1 MIFFHQN
8 HCLRSL
14 LYDRIS
20 FDMGG
25 ETAVLPADVGGLQ
38 RLVVQLQHDNK
49 VLHSKAE
56 VLEDELRL
64 LRHKIFGRRSERFS
78 VEDLRQSS
86 LFDEAEYTIEVQ
98 TRKLSEPAVEVSAY
112 RRVKRGRKPLPAD
125 LPREEVVHDI
135 PEEEKIC
142 ACGALLVRIGEE
154 TSEKLE
160 IIPQQLKV
168 IRHIRPKYACKKCE
182 GTESEQAVKIAP
194 VPPQIIPKSIATPGL
209 LAYVMVSKFCDAIPF
224 YRQEKL
230 FRRIGIELSRVD
242 FCNWAIQVARQCD
255 PLIEVFLDEIRAGP
269 VVQMDETPLQ
279 VMKELGRA
287 NTMKSYMWVMRG
299 GPPENPVIVYRY
311 HPTRGAKIP
320 LGYLSEYE
328 GYLQTDGYE
337 GYESTGSLPGIIHA
351 GCWAHARRKFDEAA
365 KASKKTGSAEEA
377 LGQIRKIY
385 RIERELRSQE
395 LEPEV
400 FMEKRKELVLPIL
413 EDFKEWLDTKALQV
427 PPSTLLGKAVN
438 YALNEW
444 EKLLRYLDSPYL
456 TPDTNLVEN
465 SIRPFVLGRKNWLF
479 SGSPRGAH
487 ASATLFSL
495 IETAKA
501 TGLEPYRYLR
511 YVFTRLP
518 FVRTASDYRALTPH
532 HLDRDDF
539 AKLS

>member
-1 MIFFHQN
+1 
-8 HCLRSL
+8 
-14 LYDRIS
+14 
-20 FDMGG
+20 MGG

-78 VEDLRQSS
+78 VEDLRQSN
-86 LFDEAEYTIEVQ
+86 LFDEAEYTIEEQ

-255 PLIEVFLDEIRAGP
+255 PLIEVMLDEIRAGP

-337 GYESTGSLPGIIHA
+337 GYESTGSLPGIIHV

>member
-1 MIFFHQN
+1 
-8 HCLRSL
+8 
-14 LYDRIS
+14 
-20 FDMGG
+20 MGG
-25 ETAVLPADVGGLQ
+25 EAAVLPADVEGL
-38 RLVVQLQHDNK
+38 RTLVIEQSKELRILKKENR
-49 VLHSKAE
+49 VLVSKAE

-78 VEDLRQSS
+78 VEDLQQSS
-86 LFDEAEYTIEVQ
+86 LFDEAEYGVEEQV
-98 TRKLSEPAVEVSAY
+98 RKLSEPAVEVSSY

-135 PEEEKIC
+135 PEEEKTC
-142 ACGALLVRIGEE
+142 ACGASLVRIGEE
-154 TSEKLE
+154 INEKLE

-168 IRHIRPKYACKKCE
+168 IRHVRPKYACKNCE
-182 GTESEQAVKIAP
+182 GTESEQAVKIAA

-209 LAYVMVSKFCDAIPF
+209 LAYVLVSKFCDAIPF

-255 PLIEVFLDEIRAGP
+255 PLVEVMLDEIRAGP

-287 NTMKSYMWVMRG
+287 NTKKSYMWVMRG

-320 LGYLSEYE
+320 LGYLAEYE
-328 GYLQTDGYE
+328 GFLQTDGYD
-337 GYESTGSLPGIIHA
+337 GYTDVGSLASITHA
-351 GCWAHARRKFDEAA
+351 GCWAHVRRKFDEAA
-365 KASKKTGSAEEA
+365 KASKKTGSAAEA
-377 LGQIRKIY
+377 LARIGKIY
-385 RIERELRSQE
+385 RIEKELRGQQ
-395 LEPEV
+395 LEPDV
-400 FMEKRKELVLPIL
+400 FMEKRKESVLPIL
-413 EDFKEWLDTKALQV
+413 EDFKDWLDTKALQV

-465 SIRPFVLGRKNWLF
+465 SIRPFVLGRRNWLF

-487 ASATLFSL
+487 ASATLYSM

-501 TGLEPYRYLR
+501 SGLEPYRYLR
-511 YVFTRLP
+511 YVFTKLP
-518 FVRTASDYRALTPH
+518 FVRTVDEYRTLTPH
-532 HLDRDDF
+532 HLDHDDF
-539 AKLS
+539 VRLSV